1 MMVGVASAA
10 SIQIGNHELR
20 PNEPNQR
27 VPIFVTGGEQ
37 VAGLNFYAQVG
48 DGGPELE
55 DYGGVRGTDGP
66 AITAV
71 NLKER
76 TIFSTVSGAQDDQT
90 SIPQVAIASVE
101 FRTPGKFTAADGLL
115 AELTLDTTGFFEGSW
130 DLKMSGVLNDFPGG
144 PFDTDFAG
152 IPIAISNG
160 SILLQGGVNG
170 DVNDDGRIDVNDID
184 HIVDG
189 ILGQVPTDG
198 LDLDGSSVVDANDVI
213 YLVKNILKTS
223 IGDANLDGVFGSGD
237 MVEVFI
243 AGKYETEQD
252 AGWGEG
258 DWNSD
263 GRFNTRDLVA
273 AFQDGGYDQ
282 GSRPNVVAVPEPAS
296 GFLLALAI
304 GTLLT
309 RHFHRRR

>member
-1 MMVGVASAA
+1 MVGVASAA
-10 SIQIGNHELR
+10 SIQIGDHELR

-55 DYGGVRGTDGP
+55 NYGGVPGTDGP

-76 TIFSTVSGAQDDQT
+76 TIFSTVSGNQDDQT

-101 FRTPGKFTAADGLL
+101 FRTPGKSTAANGLL

-130 DLKMSGVLNDFPGG
+130 DLRLSGVLDDFPGG

-152 IPIAISNG
+152 IPITISNG
-160 SILLQGGVNG
+160 AIRLQGGVDG
-170 DVNDDGRIDVNDID
+170 DVNDDGRIDANDID
-184 HIVDG
+184 LIVDG
-189 ILGQVPTDG
+189 ILGNAPTDG
-198 LDLDGSSVVDANDVI
+198 LDLDGSSVVDASDVI
-213 YLVKNILKTS
+213 YLVKSILKTS
-223 IGDANLDGVFGSGD
+223 IGDANLDGVFGSSD
-237 MVEVFI
+237 MVKVFI
-243 AGKYETEQD
+243 AGKYETGQE

-282 GSRPNVVAVPEPAS
+282 GFRPNVVAVPEPNS
-296 GFLLALAI
+296 VLLMTFAI
-304 GTLLT
+304 GAISLGC
-309 RHFHRRR
+309 RRRQS